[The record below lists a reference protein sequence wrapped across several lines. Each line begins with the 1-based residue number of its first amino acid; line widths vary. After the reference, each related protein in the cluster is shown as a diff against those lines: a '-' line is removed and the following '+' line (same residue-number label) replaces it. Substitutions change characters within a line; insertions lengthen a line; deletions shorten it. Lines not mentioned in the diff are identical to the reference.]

1 MKFLN
6 ASPFYFAI
14 LYPAYLLIT
23 VGKLRFTVL
32 LCTTL
37 SIISNLVVF
46 PVYGIDTR
54 FDKLYRRLLN
64 LYVFKR
70 PMKCVPYQNN
80 CFGFNSQYYYHLVT
94 FVYAR
99 HPLWAY
105 QFLLQQYYHSTILL
119 YKLKF
124 WILSLSSILCTIFIL
139 MLFYTCNF
147 IFISFIHIYSTFESC
162 QSLM

>member
-1 MKFLN
+1 M
-6 ASPFYFAI
+6 
-14 LYPAYLLIT
+14 YPAYLLIT
-23 VGKLRFTVL
+23 VGKLCFTIL

-70 PMKCVPYQNN
+70 PMKCIPYQNN

-94 FVYAR
+94 FVYVWPPVLSLSVFA
-99 HPLWAY
+99 
-105 QFLLQQYYHSTILL
+105 STILSFNYLLL
-119 YKLKF
+119 YKLNF
-124 WILSLSSILCTIFIL
+124 WIVSLSSILCTIFIL
-139 MLFYTCNF
+139 TLFYTCNF

>member
-1 MKFLN
+1 MKFFN
-6 ASPFYFAI
+6 CSPFYFAF
-14 LYPAYLLIT
+14 LYPACLLIT
-23 VGKLRFTVL
+23 VGKLCFTIL
-32 LCTTL
+32 LCTTS

-94 FVYAR
+94 FVYVW
-99 HPLWAY
+99 HPRFELISFCFNNIIIQLSFVIQTQVLDLIFVFHPMY
-105 QFLLQQYYHSTILL
+105 NSYFTHVTLFSFLLYTSTAV
-119 YKLKF
+119 
-124 WILSLSSILCTIFIL
+124 
-139 MLFYTCNF
+139 
-147 IFISFIHIYSTFESC
+147 
-162 QSLM
+162 